1 MAQLIVV
8 SSERAQNW
16 AFAFG
21 ICLADEMEE
30 FHWHLR
36 WRWLMQRKK
45 EKASKI
51 SLHKILP

>member
-21 ICLADEMEE
+21 ICLEGKRISLA
-30 FHWHLR
+30 FALA
-36 WRWLMQRKK
+36 LANAK
-45 EKASKI
+45 EKGKSVQN
-51 SLHKILP
+51 